1 MEGET
6 RPAWLEDRR
15 RPEADPLKIA
25 LGVAAGILVAGA
37 IALVARLWFVDQAL
51 GRVNEAVMTINKQT
65 QQQIERERERA
76 AAVQAAARQ
85 QEAERRAI
93 EAATQ
98 RAKEL
103 ETKERLTRQIAKEEA
118 WKRYY
123 QRPDTCDRAEGQAFV
138 ECANQHIRAKRK
150 FEELWA
156 AGKL

>member
-1 MEGET
+1 MKGET
-6 RPAWLEDRR
+6 RPAWLEERR
-15 RPEADPLKIA
+15 RSEGDPIKIA
-25 LGVAAGILVAGA
+25 LGVAAGILLAGA
-37 IALVARLWFVDQAL
+37 IVFL
-51 GRVNEAVMTINKQT
+51 GRMWLVHQAIGQVNEAVMTIHKQT
-65 QQQIERERERA
+65 QEQIVRERDRA
-76 AAVQAAARQ
+76 AAAQAAARQ
-85 QEAERRAI
+85 QEADRRGI

-103 ETKERLTRQIAKEEA
+103 EAKERLNRQTAKEEA

-156 AGKL
+156 EGKL

>member
-1 MEGET
+1 MNGET
-6 RPAWLEDRR
+6 RPAWLDERR
-15 RPEADPLKIA
+15 SSGTHPVKIA

-37 IALVARLWFVDQAL
+37 IAFFARLWLVNHVVGQM
-51 GRVNEAVMTINKQT
+51 NEAVMTINKQT

-76 AAVQAAARQ
+76 AAAQAAARQ
-85 QEAERRAI
+85 QEVERKAM
-93 EAATQ
+93 EAAVQ
-98 RAKEL
+98 RAREL
-103 ETKERLTRQIAKEEA
+103 EAKETVARQTQKEDA

-123 QRPDTCDRAEGQAFV
+123 QRPETCDRAEGQAFV

>member
-6 RPAWLEDRR
+6 RPAWLEPRR
-15 RPEADPLKIA
+15 RSETDTVKIA
-25 LGVAAGILVAGA
+25 LGVAAGILLAGT
-37 IALVARLWFVDQAL
+37 IAFLVRLWFLNHAL
-51 GRVNEAVMTINKQT
+51 GRVNEAVITINKQT
-65 QQQIERERERA
+65 QHQIERERELA
-76 AAVQAAARQ
+76 AAAQAAARQ
-85 QEAERRAI
+85 QEAERRAV
-93 EAATQ
+93 EAAMQ
-98 RAKEL
+98 RAREL
-103 ETKERLTRQIAKEEA
+103 EARERLTREIAKEEA